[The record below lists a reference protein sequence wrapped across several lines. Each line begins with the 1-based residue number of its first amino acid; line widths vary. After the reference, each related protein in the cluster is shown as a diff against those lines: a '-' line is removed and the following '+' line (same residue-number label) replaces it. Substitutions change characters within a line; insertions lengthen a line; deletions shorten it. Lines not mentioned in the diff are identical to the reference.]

1 LNKGRFT
8 LKLQTWYRLV
18 FLTLFMTFAS
28 SETLPDP
35 TPNLET
41 ARQMFRTFLDATP
54 RESRVVCLH
63 DTDAD
68 GIAAGVVW
76 QRAMQRI
83 EYSNLVRVVPDRE
96 RNAWTPEN
104 QRRVREAKP
113 DALFVLDL
121 GNQPHDVVEN
131 VPTCFVDHHRPGQTR
146 LDQTLIS
153 AYSWKP
159 VPNTSLIIYDLFS
172 DLIDIADLDWIAAV
186 GTFSDLG
193 ERAPFSLVE
202 TTRKKYTAKWIKEA
216 TALVNATRRA
226 SVSDPE
232 AGARA
237 LLKFSSPKE
246 LCLSDDAD
254 VQAMKAAREEVKAAM
269 NEAKKA
275 APIFAGQVAL
285 IRMNSRCQIHP
296 LIAQIWRGRLP
307 KYIVIAANEGYMDGR
322 INFSARSGNDTNVL
336 QFLRGIELSE
346 GEGNFGHGHDGASGG
361 SLPPARWNELL
372 GKIGFAP
379 EIGVQD

>member
-1 LNKGRFT
+1 
-8 LKLQTWYRLV
+8 
-18 FLTLFMTFAS
+18 MTFSS

-54 RESRVVCLH
+54 KDKRVVCLH

-76 QRAMQRI
+76 QRTMQRI

-96 RNAWTPEN
+96 RNAWTLEN
-104 QRRVREAKP
+104 QRRTKEQNP

-121 GNQPHDVVEN
+121 GNQPHDVVDG
-131 VPTCFVDHHRPGQTR
+131 VRTCFVDHHRPGQTR
-146 LDQTLIS
+146 NDQTLIS
-153 AYSWKP
+153 AYSWNP

-172 DLIDIADLDWIAAV
+172 DLVDTADLDWIAAV

-202 TTRKKYTAKWIKEA
+202 ATKKKYTAKWIKEA

-237 LLKFSSPKE
+237 LSKFSSPKE

-285 IRMNSRCQIHP
+285 IRMNSKCQIHP

-307 KYIVIAANEGYMDGR
+307 KYIVIAANEGYMEGR

-336 QFLRGIELSE
+336 QFLRGIKLSD
-346 GEGNFGHGHDGASGG
+346 GAGNFGHGHDGASGG
-361 SLPPARWNELL
+361 SLPPQRWNELL
-372 GKIGFAP
+372 SKIGFAP

>member
-1 LNKGRFT
+1 MAF
-8 LKLQTWYRLV
+8 
-18 FLTLFMTFAS
+18 S

-35 TPNLET
+35 TPNIQT
-41 ARQMFRTFLDATP
+41 ARNAFSAFLDSTP
-54 RESRVVCLH
+54 QNKRVVCLH

-68 GIAAGVVW
+68 GIAAGAVW
-76 QRAMQRI
+76 QKAMQRI
-83 EYSNLVRVVPDRE
+83 EYSNCVRVVPDRE
-96 RNAWTPEN
+96 RNAWTSEN
-104 QRRVREAKP
+104 KRRVAQQNPES
-113 DALFVLDL
+113 LFVLDL

-131 VPTCFVDHHRPGQTR
+131 IPTCFVDHHRPGQTR
-146 LDQTLIS
+146 TDQTLIS
-153 AYSWKP
+153 AYSWNP

-172 DLIDIADLDWIAAV
+172 EWVDISDLDWVAAV

-193 ERAPFSLVE
+193 ERAPFFLVE
-202 TTRKKYTAKWIKEA
+202 KTKQKYTAKWIKEA

-226 SVSDPE
+226 SQSNPE

-237 LLKFSSPKE
+237 LLKFDSPKE
-246 LCLSDDAD
+246 LCLSQDED
-254 VQAMKAAREEVKAAM
+254 VQQMKAAREEVKAAL

-285 IRMNSRCQIHP
+285 IRMNSKCQIHP

-307 KYIVIAANEGYMDGR
+307 KYIVIAANEGYMENR
-322 INFSARSGNDTNVL
+322 INFSCRSGNNTNVL
-336 QFLRGIELSE
+336 QFLRGIEISD
-346 GEGNFGHGHDGASGG
+346 GDGDFGHGHDGASGG

-372 GKIGFAP
+372 SKIGFAP

>member
-1 LNKGRFT
+1 
-8 LKLQTWYRLV
+8 
-18 FLTLFMTFAS
+18 MTFS

-35 TPNLET
+35 TPNIDL
-41 ARQMFRTFLDATP
+41 ARQSFRTFLGATP
-54 RESRVVCLH
+54 KDKRIVCLH

-83 EYSNLVRVVPDRE
+83 EYSNCVRVVPDRE

-113 DALFVLDL
+113 ETLFVLDL

-146 LDQTLIS
+146 DDQTLIS
-153 AYSWKP
+153 AYSWNP
-159 VPNTSLIIYDLFS
+159 VPNTSLMVYDLFS
-172 DLIDIADLDWIAAV
+172 DLADISDLDWIAAV

-202 TTRKKYTAKWIKEA
+202 TTKKKYTAKWLKEA

-237 LLKFSSPKE
+237 LLQHSSPKE
-246 LCLSDDAD
+246 LCLSDDSD
-254 VQAMKAAREEVKAAM
+254 VQQMKAAREEVKAAM
-269 NEAKKA
+269 TEAKKA
-275 APIFAGQVAL
+275 APVFAGQVAL

-322 INFSARSGNDTNVL
+322 INFSCRSGNDTNVL
-336 QFLRGIELSE
+336 QFLRGIELSD
-346 GEGNFGHGHDGASGG
+346 GEGNFGNGHDGASGG
-361 SLPPARWNELL
+361 SLPPERWNELL
-372 GKIGFAP
+372 GKMGFAP
-379 EIGVQD
+379 EIGVQA